1 MKIETL
7 AVHAAS
13 EPDAA
18 SGAVAT
24 PISLSTTFRH
34 GPAGEREHGFEYI
47 RGTGNPVE
55 QRLESAIAALEQ
67 GELAAM
73 FASGMAAA
81 SALFMSLPR
90 GAHAL
95 IPRDVYMGMRI
106 LGAEIMAPLG
116 VTVSSVDTTSLDRVR
131 EAFTPA
137 TKLVWVETP
146 SNPKLEVSDIAAIAQ
161 LAHARGALVAV
172 DNTFATPLLQQPL
185 VLGADV
191 VMHSATKYFGGHS
204 DVMGG
209 ALAFARR
216 DELAERVLHYRHVTG
231 GVLAPFNAWLI
242 LRGLRSKP
250 FDGEGVRNARRVFA
264 EDGVLTSWV
273 LDSASGRQLG
283 LATTGHAARGTG
295 GPPSPATTNLY
306 MAAGTLSPAELI
318 ADIKQGFYVTELIG
332 MGVNGVTGDYSRG
345 ASGFWIENGEIV
357 YPVNEITIAGNLK
370 DMFLH
375 ITPANDLV
383 FKYGTN
389 APTLRVEGMTIAG
402 A

>member
-1 MKIETL
+1 MKLETL
-7 AVHAAS
+7 AVHAAA

-24 PISLSTTFRH
+24 PITLSTTFRH

-47 RGTGNPVE
+47 RGTGNPGE

-67 GELAAM
+67 GEVAAM

-106 LGAEIMAPLG
+106 LGAEIMAPVG

-131 EAFTPA
+131 EALTPA

-242 LRGLRSKP
+242 LRGLRSMP
-250 FDGEGVRNARRVFA
+250 ARLAWHCRNARAVAEFLASRPEVERVNWPGLPGHANHAVAKAQMRDFGGMLSVEMRGGREA
-264 EDGVLTSWV
+264 ALRLASRLKLFTNATSLGGVESLVEHRASVEGEHPHSPQSLLRFSVGLEHPDDLVEDL
-273 LDSASGRQLG
+273 RQG
-283 LATTGHAARGTG
+283 LAG
-295 GPPSPATTNLY
+295 
-306 MAAGTLSPAELI
+306 
-318 ADIKQGFYVTELIG
+318 
-332 MGVNGVTGDYSRG
+332 
-345 ASGFWIENGEIV
+345 
-357 YPVNEITIAGNLK
+357 
-370 DMFLH
+370 
-375 ITPANDLV
+375 
-383 FKYGTN
+383 
-389 APTLRVEGMTIAG
+389 
-402 A
+402 

>member
-67 GELAAM
+67 GEVAAM

-106 LGAEIMAPLG
+106 LGAEIMAPVG

-131 EAFTPA
+131 EALTPA

-242 LRGLRSKP
+242 LRGLRSMP
-250 FDGEGVRNARRVFA
+250 ARLAWHCRNARAVAEFLASRPEVERVNWPGLPGHANHAVAKAQMRDFGGMLSVEMRGGREA
-264 EDGVLTSWV
+264 ALRLASRLKLFTNATSLGGVESLVEHRASVEGEHPHSPQSLLRFSVGLEHPDDLVEDL
-273 LDSASGRQLG
+273 RQG
-283 LATTGHAARGTG
+283 LAG
-295 GPPSPATTNLY
+295 
-306 MAAGTLSPAELI
+306 
-318 ADIKQGFYVTELIG
+318 
-332 MGVNGVTGDYSRG
+332 
-345 ASGFWIENGEIV
+345 
-357 YPVNEITIAGNLK
+357 
-370 DMFLH
+370 
-375 ITPANDLV
+375 
-383 FKYGTN
+383 
-389 APTLRVEGMTIAG
+389 
-402 A
+402 